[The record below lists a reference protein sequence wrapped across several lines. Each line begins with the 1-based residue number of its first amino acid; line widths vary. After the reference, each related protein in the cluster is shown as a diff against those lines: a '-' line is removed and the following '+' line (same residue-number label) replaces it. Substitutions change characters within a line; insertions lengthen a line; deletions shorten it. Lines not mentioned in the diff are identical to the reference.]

1 MNDKNFQVSAEK
13 EAKEKRKNFWIH
25 VGIMAIAL
33 GLAIITV
40 FVLYLNR

>member
-1 MNDKNFQVSAEK
+1 MNDKNFQISAEK
-13 EAKEKRKNFWIH
+13 EAKERRKKIWIQI
-25 VGIMAIAL
+25 GLMAVAL